1 MTIDNDTAREYA
13 QLLTGNARPFS
24 TLRLML
30 GTQLI
35 LRIDNGLRFD
45 LHGSPH
51 RLTLCDLIYNVGE
64 DLFELHFYR
73 GGRKVESLTGLF
85 ADQLQEVF
93 ERHTQLRLSVPRIC
107 GINA

>member
-1 MTIDNDTAREYA
+1 MVIDNDTAREYA
-13 QLLTGNARPFS
+13 QLLTGNARPFA

-30 GTQLI
+30 GTQMI
-35 LRIDNGLRFD
+35 LRIDNGIRFD
-45 LHGSPH
+45 LHGSAH
-51 RLTLCDLIYNVGE
+51 RETRCALVYNVGE

-73 GGRKVESLTGLF
+73 GANTVKSFTGLF

-93 ERHTQLRLSVPRIC
+93 ERHTQLRLAVPRIC

>member
-13 QLLTGNARPFS
+13 ELLTGNARPFS
-24 TLRLML
+24 ALRLML

-73 GGRKVESLTGLF
+73 AGRKVESLTGLF
-85 ADQLQEVF
+85 ADQLREVF
-93 ERHTQLRLSVPRIC
+93 ERHTGLRLAVPRIA